1 MGHVHPCSIVM
12 LVYQR
17 VFLIWH
23 TPRIDIS
30 ADFVEY
36 KFLLGYHNPQWGMPI
51 NQPVKWLCN
60 GAAAQ
65 FVRVNLNGTWLVT
78 GPISSREYPRRNS
91 TINWNH
97 IEWNACWL
105 IFEEKMVKFP
115 HGPPFFSP
123 SVISLAGVPA
133 QQSRGT
139 PGCTGR
145 WNLGRSMC
153 TADMGGYRVLPQ

>member
-105 IFEEKMVKFP
+105 TFQEKMLKFP
-115 HGPPFFSP
+115 HGPPFFFAISVFPWQVFLP
-123 SVISLAGVPA
+123 SSREERLAA
-133 QQSRGT
+133 QVGGT
-139 PGCTGR
+139 WGDRCVQRIWG
-145 WNLGRSMC
+145 
-153 TADMGGYRVLPQ
+153 VLPQ